1 MEQEKSMEKELE
13 GQVALV
19 TGASRGIGRAIALKL
34 AEKGARVFINYRGSG
49 AEARQVAEKIREAGG
64 VAEEIACDVSD
75 FHACEEMTRVILQK
89 CGRLDILV
97 NNAGITRDNLLVRM
111 QEEDFDRVVGTNLK
125 GAFHT
130 TRFFARQFLKQKSG
144 RIINITSVS
153 GIMGNAGQAN
163 YAASKAGVIGLTKST
178 ARELAGRGICVN
190 AVAPGFVET
199 EMTEKMPEQ
208 ARKSAVSAI
217 PAGRMGMP
225 EEVAALVAFLAGA
238 GAAYITG
245 QGICVDG
252 GLCM

>member
-1 MEQEKSMEKELE
+1 MELE

-64 VAEEIACDVSD
+64 AAEEIGCDVSD

-111 QEEDFDRVVGTNLK
+111 QEEDFDRVIGTNLK

-130 TRFFARQFLKQKSG
+130 TRFFARQFLKQRSG

-153 GIMGNAGQAN
+153 GIMGNPGQAN

-199 EMTEKMPEQ
+199 EMCGGIHSGGKNGNAGGGGSPCGISGRRGSRLYYGSGDLCGRR
-208 ARKSAVSAI
+208 ALHVGRKVWK
-217 PAGRMGMP
+217 R
-225 EEVAALVAFLAGA
+225 V
-238 GAAYITG
+238 
-245 QGICVDG
+245 
-252 GLCM
+252 

>member
-1 MEQEKSMEKELE
+1 MELGKNMEKELE

-64 VAEEIACDVSD
+64 AAEEIGCDVSD

-111 QEEDFDRVVGTNLK
+111 QEEDFDRVIGTNLK

-130 TRFFARQFLKQKSG
+130 TRFFARQFLKQRSG
-144 RIINITSVS
+144 KIINIT
-153 GIMGNAGQAN
+153 GQAN

-199 EMTEKMPEQ
+199 EMTEKMPER
-208 ARKSAVSAI
+208 ARECAVASI
-217 PAGRMGMP
+217 PAGRMGTP
-225 EEVAALVAFLAGA
+225 EEVAALVAFLAGE

-245 QGICVDG
+245 QVICVDG